1 MKNKLQRLIICIIV
15 TITTLNLFTT
25 LVPSHLTIVNAAEP
39 TVVNEIEIQDDDNWN
54 SKHLVSV
61 DGFVGLI
68 STVFQFPFLLIGKG
82 LHLILTEIAQ
92 LGGSEIDGFLT
103 PDDIF
108 FNRVGI
114 TDIDFFNFAGEES
127 VVQTIRKNIATW
139 YYILRVLSMAI
150 LLAVLIYIGIRMAIS
165 TVASEKAQYKRMLY
179 DWLVSFALLFLL
191 NYIIM
196 FTIQVNN
203 AFISMLSGPARVT
216 IGNGVVDQLSDM
228 VVFGGGTKSWSAF
241 IVYWMILGM
250 SLGFLLIYIR
260 RMLTIGFLIIIS
272 PLITI
277 TYSIDKVGDGKS
289 QALNAWL
296 KEFMI
301 NVLIQPFHCIIYL
314 VFVSTVLN
322 TLGTKA
328 SIAKMVLAVICM
340 RFVGTAEKI
349 VKDIFGLHDKSG
361 MGEAIQAWATV
372 TAIGNAAGKL
382 GGKAAST
389 VVNKTKFGQNIVNSP
404 QGQAVKSAVNN
415 FKNSKAGGIITGIAA
430 QGFPVTG
437 GVAAAGFE
445 MGMNT
450 KANAGQ
456 VGVVAYSALDS
467 ILNGPYR
474 GEGSPQNLRLSQDQL
489 QKCAELIAKNN
500 TFNFQNYQTNQTDK
514 DNMRLYAQSLIGA
527 DMNHLQQDITR
538 ALSALTA
545 ANPTDYNTTTAAG
558 MQHLKDLQDMATD
571 PTLDFNDPSTN
582 PLGHAWTNEEKQ
594 VVTAIHIR
602 NFARDVNGLYS
613 QRQAAG
619 SNNPAQDVDD
629 FINSL

>member
-1 MKNKLQRLIICIIV
+1 MKNKLQRLLICIIV
-15 TITTLNLFTT
+15 TITTLNLLVT
-25 LVPSHLTIVNAAEP
+25 LVPSSSTIVNAEEA
-39 TVVNEIEIQDDDNWN
+39 TVVNEVEIQDDDNWN
-54 SKHLVSV
+54 SKHFVSV

-82 LHLILTEIAQ
+82 LHLILTEIAK
-92 LGGSEIDGFLT
+92 LGGSEINGFLT

-216 IGNGVVDQLSDM
+216 IGEGVVNQLSDM
-228 VVFGGGTKSWSAF
+228 VIFGGGTKSWSAF

-277 TYSIDKVGDGKS
+277 TYSIDRVGDGKS
-289 QALNAWL
+289 QALNAWI
-296 KEFMI
+296 KEFMV

-328 SIAKMVLAVICM
+328 SIAKMVLAIICM
-340 RFVGTAEKI
+340 KFVGTAEKI
-349 VKDIFGLHDKSG
+349 VKEIFGLNDKSG

-372 TAIGNAAGKL
+372 KALGNVATKI
-382 GGKAAST
+382 GGKAGSAIA
-389 VVNKTKFGQNIVNSP
+389 KTRFGQNIVNSQ
-404 QGQAVKSAVNN
+404 QGQTVRSAINN
-415 FKNSKAGGIITGIAA
+415 FKSSKAGGMITGFASQVYPITA
-430 QGFPVTG
+430 
-437 GVAAAGFE
+437 GVAAASFE
-445 MGMNT
+445 AGMNT
-450 KANAGQ
+450 KAHAGQ
-456 VGVVAYSALDS
+456 VGVAAYSAADA
-467 ILNGPYR
+467 IINGPYR
-474 GEGSPQNLRLSQDQL
+474 GDGSPQNLRLSQEQL
-489 QKCAELIAKNN
+489 SKCAELIAKNN
-500 TFNFQNYQTNQTDK
+500 TFHFQNYKTNQADK
-514 DNMRLYAQSLIGA
+514 DIMRSYARSLIGA
-527 DMNHLQQDITR
+527 DMNHLEHDITS

-545 ANPTDYNTTTAAG
+545 AYPGDYNTTTAAG
-558 MQHLKDLQDMATD
+558 MQHLKDLQQMALD
-571 PTLDFNDPSTN
+571 PNLDFNDPSTN
-582 PLGHAWTNEEKQ
+582 PLGHAWRNEEKQ

-619 SNNPAQDVDD
+619 SNNPAQDVDT